1 MEVQKGHTFT
11 TPLALQASTRP
22 THAQIFRCIY
32 FKLWIYIHLFKFL
45 FILCANQNKLDYVC
59 HLHLH
64 GKTYVRKEKKRI
76 LGFLHHK

>member
-22 THAQIFRCIY
+22 TRAQIFRCIY
-32 FKLWIYIHLFKFL
+32 FKLYININIYL
-45 FILCANQNKLDYVC
+45 FILCANQNKFDYVC

-64 GKTYVRKEKKRI
+64 GKTYVRKGKKKE
-76 LGFLHHK
+76 F